1 MCRVAVSLPHRTS
14 TIERLSPNHLP
25 LHACSFSS
33 SHLSFPLCLSF
44 LSLSGSTHFAGG
56 IKCDVGIYVD
66 ENHIVYTNRARV
78 HVCTRVRPPCG
89 VLGPRGRTAVPAT
102 LSRPRPLHMPLHTH
116 IMDRPFVPLSPIAAL
131 SSGSLAR
138 LVSLARAV
146 AVYTSGTSV
155 GRRYTALA
163 GAAASWT
170 RVPCRSTLTSPP
182 LLPPRCVIPTI
193 YLGSM

>member
-14 TIERLSPNHLP
+14 TIEPLSPNHLP

-116 IMDRPFVPLSPIAAL
+116 IMDRPSVPLSPIAAL

-138 LVSLARAV
+138 SPRFPRSCRCSIHERNECRE
-146 AVYTSGTSV
+146 TIHRS
-155 GRRYTALA
+155 
-163 GAAASWT
+163 
-170 RVPCRSTLTSPP
+170 CRSCCLLDPRPLPLYPNVSSPSYRP
-182 LLPPRCVIPTI
+182 GVLYRQYI
-193 YLGSM
+193 